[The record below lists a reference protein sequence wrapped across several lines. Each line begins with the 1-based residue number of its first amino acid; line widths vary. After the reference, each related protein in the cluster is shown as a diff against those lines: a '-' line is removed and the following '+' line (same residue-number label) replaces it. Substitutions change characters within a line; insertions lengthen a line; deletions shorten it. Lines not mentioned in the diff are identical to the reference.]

1 MTNIE
6 RIMATVKGQIVDY
19 DMTSRATL
27 FVLVKSDKGNYSIR
41 QSFRNIYGEYN
52 GFKMVKMMRSV
63 GREVAQME
71 FSEMMSNIQ

>member
-1 MTNIE
+1 MVNIE
-6 RIMATVKGQIVDY
+6 RLMATVKGDIVDY
-19 DMTSRATL
+19 DMISNATL

-41 QSFRNIYGEYN
+41 QAFRNIYGEYN
-52 GFKMVKMMRSV
+52 GFIMVKMMRSV